1 MLGRIYRLEFSDGY
15 FYIGSTTGTLEER
28 KQGHKSH
35 RLCGLRDTIKINYP
49 LTSRFMV
56 YLYKYGW
63 TDPSITLIEE
73 LEVQDRREL
82 EKKEYIEIQRVFDDA
97 KNLNDVCAGRH
108 RRKIKIKITDIV

>member
-1 MLGRIYRLEFSDGY
+1 MRGRIYRLEFPDGY
-15 FYIGSTTGTLEER
+15 FYIGSTTGTLEQR
-28 KQGHKSH
+28 KRDHRRH
-35 RLCGLRDTIKINYP
+35 RLWGLKETIKINYP
-49 LTSRFMV
+49 LTSRFMI

-82 EKKEYIEIQRVFDDA
+82 EKKEFHEIQRVFDDA
-97 KNLNDVCAGRH
+97 KNLNDVCPGRH